1 MEIARI
7 TTLVI
12 AIVLAFSGLGLII
25 QYRYSE
31 LNTRLEVIETGYGA
45 PPSVVGTAQI
55 TDKAITTAKLADGSV
70 TTEKLKAAAVT
81 GAKIADGSITAGDL
95 ASGAVTS
102 VKILDG
108 TIATDDIADSAVTSA
123 KIADGTIA
131 TSDIADSAVTSAKL
145 AAGAIAASDIA
156 DSAVTSA
163 KILDGT
169 ILTADIANDNITSD
183 LIKDDN
189 LGNESILDNS
199 LDNTSIAENA
209 IDFEELRLKIK
220 SGKDNV
226 VDQTT
231 IAHGLGVAPSA
242 VVITPAFDADSPN
255 TATVPENLLFTV
267 ESVDWENFTVGFSE
281 NGTAFADVPGENI
294 YWVAIYQPTDW
305 G

>member
-45 PPSVVGTAQI
+45 PPSVVGTVQI
-55 TDKAITTAKLADGSV
+55 TDKAITTAKLADVSV
-70 TTEKLKAAAVT
+70 TREKLAAAAVT
-81 GAKIADGSITAGDL
+81 GAKIADGTITAGDL

-108 TIATDDIADSAVTSA
+108 TIAEDDIADDAITSA
-123 KIADGTIA
+123 KIAAG
-131 TSDIADSAVTSAKL
+131 AVGSSEI

-242 VVITPAFDADSPN
+242 VVITPAFDATSPN

-294 YWVAIYQPTDW
+294 YWIAIYQPATW